1 VSGSRAPQT
10 RRGVLAWAARHSG
23 RLALGA
29 LLLAASH
36 TCREYDSAGQYT
48 LRTVGPRS
56 ARVTG
61 PARGHRNPLFSSTSH
76 DFYLRL
82 DLPPASPAG
91 SGAGT
96 LIFVSPSRPKAGT
109 YALRNWTDGGRT
121 PDTIGVLLTSAARR
135 EVPDPEDE
143 EWRTLGGTVR
153 VSRARWWADGLTG
166 TFDVRFA
173 RRAAARVDTIAVVG
187 SFRTR

>member
-1 VSGSRAPQT
+1 VGRT
-10 RRGVLAWAARHSG
+10 HSG

-48 LRTVGPRS
+48 LRTVGPAPPASLAQLVATATPSSRQP
-56 ARVTG
+56 VTT
-61 PARGHRNPLFSSTSH
+61 STSAST
-76 DFYLRL
+76 
-82 DLPPASPAG
+82 PPASPAG

-121 PDTIGVLLTSAARR
+121 PDTIGC
-135 EVPDPEDE
+135 
-143 EWRTLGGTVR
+143 
-153 VSRARWWADGLTG
+153 
-166 TFDVRFA
+166 F
-173 RRAAARVDTIAVVG
+173 
-187 SFRTR
+187 